1 MFGIFLILLF
11 GGRFLLEFTKI
22 SQAAFAS
29 EWAINMGQWLS
40 VPFILVGVWLLV
52 SKVDW
57 QNSSDHMKP
66 SYG

>member
-57 QNSSDHMKP
+57 STNKRKSKA
-66 SYG
+66 